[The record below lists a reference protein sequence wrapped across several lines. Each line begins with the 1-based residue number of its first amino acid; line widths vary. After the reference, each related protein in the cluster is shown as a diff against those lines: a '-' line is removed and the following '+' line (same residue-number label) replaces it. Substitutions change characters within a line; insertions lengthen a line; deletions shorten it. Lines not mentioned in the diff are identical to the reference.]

1 MHFGA
6 VPGVGG
12 HPLFVPVFSLA
23 TLLNYLG
30 IFAMGPVP
38 VELLVMAIPHLAFL
52 AWLGLAHRAMKAQR
66 ETELARLRALTRI
79 DKR

>member
-1 MHFGA
+1 
-6 VPGVGG
+6 
-12 HPLFVPVFSLA
+12 
-23 TLLNYLG
+23 
-30 IFAMGPVP
+30 MGPVP